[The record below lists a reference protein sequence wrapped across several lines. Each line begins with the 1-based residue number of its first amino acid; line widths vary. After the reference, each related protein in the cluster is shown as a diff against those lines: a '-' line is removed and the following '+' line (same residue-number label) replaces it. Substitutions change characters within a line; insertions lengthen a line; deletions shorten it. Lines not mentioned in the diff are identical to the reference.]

1 MDDENK
7 NNNNENSENSNK
19 NKRIYVLGS
28 ILLVLIVF
36 LIVGGI
42 KFFRETKEAKEKMAN
57 EEYHNQP
64 HNKYNAPVVYYKSDL
79 ERIVGVELRESEEEF
94 EGYKCMKYWNNRTVP
109 TKYDDLRF
117 YVFKDE
123 ETAYKALEEIKKGGG
138 FREVTD
144 EGPNYIRGWLEGVV
158 DADVEDY
165 YYVNGNLLVMTTV
178 TCVSEWP
185 TNVDDDED
193 PVMGGG
199 EEAEALIKLINDN
212 F

>member
-7 NNNNENSENSNK
+7 NNNNENSNK

-138 FREVTD
+138 FRDVTD

-158 DADVEDY
+158 DADVENY
-165 YYVNGNLLVMTTV
+165 YYVNGNLLVETSV
-178 TCVSEWP
+178 TCVSEQP
-185 TNVDDDED
+185 RSVDDDED
-193 PVMGGG
+193 AVMGGG
-199 EEAEALIKLINDN
+199 DEAEALIKLINDN